1 MSLFPAYS
9 KTTDGSSNSTD
20 TTSSTVHSK
29 PQSSSIFP
37 GYSGSN
43 DNNIIGNETETLTKS
58 SYKSYQPDI
67 LESWEEK
74 KKTIVEINISSDSSD
89 VQIVED
95 ISKRKKK
102 LKKHKDKKRSD
113 KHKRKKRSSSQDSY
127 QHKSRR
133 SKSPSPSSDKHHS
146 KSSKPSTVF
155 VPKDNKYLEFIPRG
169 RANFIEDIPG
179 LKPQD
184 AYKIDRRSDP
194 DNRAFSSL
202 YAQHVPRY
210 FPKDVI
216 QQTLSF
222 IDETAPKKVKKIK
235 RYFNSKKSKNI
246 KTTSIVSSMDEN
258 AERCYIYPQKKLT
271 TQEEYIKLID
281 INIEPVGQQNFGEG
295 SSAIRFK
302 SMENKDNN
310 TVESIGPNPIS
321 NRSQLFHEL
330 TSEFNHLLSNDST
343 IVQIWIDFVRFQDL
357 RSLIESLDR
366 KFSADK
372 KNSIIIKALE
382 KNRRSVALNIIRM
395 KLLSSYW
402 PELGLKFSDVDGEWK
417 KLCFLFPNIS
427 ELWFEYA
434 RFSIRTQSVIS
445 FRANSRTRKIF
456 HQAFKNLGAKVLEGD
471 FQSHE
476 IDIHRLERSMID
488 LIYLSAQ
495 FNDSVDQT
503 EKAIAMYQALIEF
516 NLFTPSTFSLETHTF
531 EDWFCMFEQ
540 FWDSSVSRVGEFSH
554 VQWKHFCEIVT
565 SKDFEKIKKDSR
577 NIEIFNVDSRMDK
590 AENIILTKLVPEM
603 NSPDEPSNSKSVIWT
618 QLETLRHSLHWLPA
632 SAGSSL
638 DVSMESIE
646 DLERVVLSDED
657 IKPFLFRLRSVD
669 SKYYLSQSFLSFLG
683 IPIITNALNS
693 APSTSQFEIEYHQN
707 NIENA
712 EEFIKFCSPDYGL
725 LFEANFCNNRY
736 RRFKF
741 PSEIVVLQNYGL
753 SDLLH
758 TNMKNLTTTQLV
770 HEENSDLERNAFIN
784 NIFENLIEYWKNN
797 DGAGCQKHRDLI
809 LIWFQYKIQRLN
821 SGKESVKTIKRFIK
835 DFLREEVFR
844 NDLNIWFAYSS
855 FEYMQ
860 DNQIGQ
866 KIFKSTIQLM
876 LNTSSFQTNNH
887 DLLQFTIGFIRLQL
901 KLDTITKHYV
911 NHNRSFSNLNICAQC
926 SNTEI
931 VDEHLIKS
939 DCSKILVAVL
949 MGSNN
954 FQLDQDLSKVEVL
967 KAMKKID
974 GMENK
979 SYDYLQARIFLEYL
993 TKEMDITSEMI
1004 ESELWNPQSN
1014 FGSNKQLERSFYLLY
1029 IQLLLREL
1037 YLETIRNSMPS
1048 SRRKSLISKIRFI
1061 VDQALG
1067 AIFNDPLFLSL
1078 KVIIEV
1084 GLNYLWFR
1092 MRRNLGTFC
1101 SATEF
1106 ESYLIQKYINKLP
1119 NAKTKNGD
1127 MYSNWIH
1134 FMASM
1139 HSELLILDRVTGQ
1152 DLEIQSYDI
1161 SSGVLNRIRHI
1172 FERALHYR
1180 DGGSGG
1186 VSGVGKEDNATSL
1199 INTNLNLDDDWLF
1212 GKSLADCP
1220 TIWRLFLRFELKCS
1234 TIRKDSS
1241 KLAAKAIMY
1250 RALQHCPNHKPLY
1263 MDGIMFFPD
1272 LLEEFVDIMT
1282 DKQIR
1287 IRTTIEEVDM
1297 FINAEQQKK
1306 KKDVILLN

>member
-37 GYSGSN
+37 GYSGAN
-43 DNNIIGNETETLTKS
+43 DDNIIGNETETSTKS

-310 TVESIGPNPIS
+310 TVDSIGPNPIS

-372 KNSIIIKALE
+372 KNSIVMKALE

-476 IDIHRLERSMID
+476 IDIHRLEKSMID

-516 NLFTPSTFSLETHTF
+516 NLFTPSTFSLETHSF

-565 SKDFEKIKKDSR
+565 SKDSEKIKKDSR

-835 DFLREEVFR
+835 
-844 NDLNIWFAYSS
+844 
-855 FEYMQ
+855 
-860 DNQIGQ
+860 
-866 KIFKSTIQLM
+866 
-876 LNTSSFQTNNH
+876 
-887 DLLQFTIGFIRLQL
+887 
-901 KLDTITKHYV
+901 
-911 NHNRSFSNLNICAQC
+911 
-926 SNTEI
+926 
-931 VDEHLIKS
+931 
-939 DCSKILVAVL
+939 AVL

-1004 ESELWNPQSN
+1004 ESELWSPQSN

-1306 KKDVILLN
+1306 KKKDVILLN